1 MATSMNYSLDVI
13 ARVLK
18 KWEAAYKNCQC
29 TDTPDIQ
36 KLVKEA
42 LFESD
47 VTKFKVTATD
57 TYKEENFGIRS
68 TVRKCH
74 NDVVVDWG
82 DGNKTVIKD
91 SDIEEYMGQW
101 ESDGEV
107 AFHCKHTYEKPGD
120 YDVTIYGKDYFGVS
134 RKPEYIGIPGPITDL
149 SIYNTLHHLISE
161 CFNEKYPI
169 ASCVNNLSWF
179 AACSE
184 MLTEVN
190 IPTGFTFQKIDNIS
204 LIFKD
209 CRNLKKVTGM
219 KYKFFNTKSKC
230 LLFQNC
236 QKLQECDY
244 IIGATNQYGDAL
256 HGPFNN
262 CKKLVKD
269 IKSFFPRAGL
279 GVVSSCVAN
288 STFMNVPLT
297 GTVPAAWLWQR
308 TDVNWG
314 NYTKT
319 VFAGCPAD
327 ILAQVPKSWGGTKA

>member
-1 MATSMNYSLDVI
+1 MATSMNYSLDTI

-47 VTKFKVTATD
+47 FTRFKVTATD

-68 TVRKCH
+68 TVRKYQ

-91 SDIEEYMGQW
+91 SDIEEFMGEW

-134 RKPEYIGIPGPITDL
+134 RNPKYIDL
-149 SIYNTLHHLISE
+149 PDRDQSVYAKMHGLISE
-161 CFNEKYPI
+161 CLNQKYPI

-190 IPTGFTFQKIDNIS
+190 IPTGMTFEKLDNIS
-204 LIFKD
+204 LMFRS
-209 CRNLKKVTGM
+209 CRNLKKAIGL
-219 KYKFFNTKSKC
+219 KYKFFNTKAKS
-230 LLFQNC
+230 LVFQDC
-236 QKLQECDY
+236 QNLEECDY
-244 IIGATNQYGDAL
+244 IIGAPNQYGDVL
-256 HGPFNN
+256 VGTFRN

-269 IKSFFPRAGL
+269 IKSFFPKAGFKA
-279 GVVSSCVAN
+279 VAYCEAN

-297 GTVPAAWLWQR
+297 GTIPAEWFWER

-314 NYTKT
+314 TYTKA
-319 VFAGCPAD
+319 VFAGCPAE
-327 ILAQVPKSWGGTKA
+327 ILAQVPKTWGGTKA